1 MMNVNEQPAR
11 AFERLVGDFVSRHGL
26 LLPTYRLLV
35 TVSGGADSVALLR
48 VLVAMGYDCRAVHCN
63 FHLRDAE
70 SDRDEQFVRSLCRE
84 LGVPVEVIDFDTR
97 AYAKINKVSIEMAAR
112 EQRYAAFEEQRV
124 AMGCDVIAVAHHAE
138 DSVET
143 MLMNLLRGTGL
154 DGLTGIKARN
164 GRVVRPLLSVTRQ
177 DITNY
182 LTALGQ
188 PWVEDSSN
196 ASDDYLRNRIRHHL
210 LPLMEELNAT
220 ALQNMLATAEH
231 LQGASDVLQGV
242 ASEAAGV
249 TVLHGL
255 LSPYGYNAT
264 QVENLLSALKNRR
277 QTLLPSGNDD
287 EEKELTFSLQPYDA
301 TTMPHTNTT
310 LCLDVRSL
318 TAPLHLRHWREG
330 DRFYPFGMGGR
341 RKLVS
346 DVLTDCKLSRRE
358 REAQQVLCVGDD
370 IVWVVGIRS
379 DERYRVPTDA
389 TQLLVI
395 EKKTTNN
402 DKKTVTD
409 SE

>member
-112 EQRYAAFEEQRV
+112 EQRYAAFEKRRL

-210 LPLMEELNAT
+210 LPLMEDLNPA
-220 ALQNMLATAEH
+220 ALQNMLTTADH
-231 LQGASDVLQGV
+231 LQGASDVLQGI

-255 LSPYGYNAT
+255 LSPYGYNTT
-264 QVENLLSALKNRR
+264 QVENLLAALKNRR
-277 QTLLPSGNDD
+277 QTLLPSGNDGD
-287 EEKELTFSLQPYDA
+287 EEELTFSLQPYNA

-310 LCLDVRSL
+310 LCLDVRSV
-318 TAPLHLRHWREG
+318 TAPLHLRRWREG
-330 DRFYPFGMGGR
+330 DRFCPFGMGGR

-358 REAQQVLCVGDD
+358 REVQQVLCIGDD

-379 DERYRVPTDA
+379 DERYRVRTDA
-389 TQLLVI
+389 TQLLIV
-395 EKKTTNN
+395 EKKIN
-402 DKKTVTD
+402 
-409 SE
+409 E